1 MELRVL
7 KYFLMVAREENIT
20 KAAQLLHVTQPTLS
34 RQLMQL
40 EEELGVKL
48 FQRSSHSITL
58 TEDGMLLKRRAQEL
72 VSLADK
78 TKLEFSQ
85 KETELTGEITI
96 GGGESQSID
105 FFAGMLAAF
114 LEKHPLVRYN
124 LYTGNADTIKDRIES
139 GLLDIGLLLEPVDI
153 RKYEFVR
160 FPQKEVWGV
169 LVRKDSDLAAKE
181 VVTPKDLA
189 DKPLITTQRMLVQ
202 SEIANWLG
210 DYNNQLHFVANYNL
224 LYNAAIMVRNNIG
237 VAICLK
243 LDSIYENLCF
253 VPLSP
258 SLESGSVLVW
268 KKDQVFSPSTAAFL
282 DCAKKYIKGISCNME

>member
-7 KYFLMVAREENIT
+7 KYFLMVSREENIT
-20 KAAQLLHVTQPTLS
+20 KAAQLLHLTQPTLS

-58 TEDGMLLKRRAQEL
+58 TEDGMLLKRRAQEI

-85 KETELTGEITI
+85 KEAELTGDIRIQEL
-96 GGGESQSID
+96 D
-105 FFAGMLAAF
+105 RHLGMLAAF

-153 RKYEFVR
+153 RKYEFIR

-181 VVTPKDLA
+181 AVTPKDLA

-202 SEIANWLG
+202 SEISNWFG
-210 DYNNQLHFVANYNL
+210 DYHGQLHFVANYNL

-237 VAICLK
+237 AAICLK
-243 LDSIYENLCF
+243 LDSIYDNLCF

-258 SLESGSVLVW
+258 SLETGSVLVW

-282 DCAKKYIKGISCNME
+282 DWAKKYIKGISCNVE